1 MTWIILGSIAVSL
14 VLSLLATPVS
24 QRLAARFGMLDRP
37 AHHKKHAGPVPLL
50 GGSAVLVAVL
60 IPALGAVAVASEWAV
75 RGVPDWAPELV
86 KLHVGGAAAR
96 APQAIGILLGAL
108 GLHVMGI
115 IDDRRP
121 LGPWTKLAVQVL
133 VAAGVVV
140 FCDVRILTVAGPA
153 GSIAASILWLVVIT
167 NSFNFL
173 DNMDGLATGVSAI
186 CCMAL
191 LGAALETG
199 QLFVAGLAGCTLG
212 ALLGFL
218 PTNYPPAK
226 QFLGDGG
233 SLVIGY
239 LLGVLSCLTTY
250 VRPGETFYAYGVFV
264 PLVLLAVPLY
274 DTASVMYLRIREG
287 RNPMV
292 GDRRHFS
299 HRLLKRGMGVRTAL
313 LTIYLCTAA
322 TAVGATLLPQVDT
335 AGAVL
340 IFCQTAAVVS
350 IIGLLESAGQKT

>member
-1 MTWIILGSIAVSL
+1 MSWIILGSIGVSL

-24 QRLAARFGMLDRP
+24 KAMAFRFGLLDRP
-37 AHHKKHAGPVPLL
+37 GHHKKHAAPTPLL

-60 IPALGAVAVASEWAV
+60 VPALGVLALASEWAAWGVPAWMPELVKVHAPGAAARGSQALMILLGAVA
-75 RGVPDWAPELV
+75 
-86 KLHVGGAAAR
+86 
-96 APQAIGILLGAL
+96 
-108 GLHVMGI
+108 LHVMGI
-115 IDDRRP
+115 IDDRRA
-121 LGPWTKLAVQVL
+121 LGPWVKLGAQLL
-133 VAAGVVV
+133 VAVGVVV
-140 FCDVRILTVAGPA
+140 FAEVRILTALGPT
-153 GSIAASILWLVVIT
+153 GSIAVSILWLVVII
-167 NSFNFL
+167 NSLNFL
-173 DNMDGLATGVSAI
+173 DNMDGLATGVGAI

-191 LGAALETG
+191 LGAALATG
-199 QLFVAGLAGCTLG
+199 QLFVAGLAGLLLG

-250 VRPGETFYAYGVFV
+250 VRPGETYYTYGMFV

-274 DTASVMYLRIREG
+274 DTASVMLIRLREG

-299 HRLLKRGMGVRTAL
+299 HRLLKRGMSVRTAL

-322 TAVGATLLPQVDT
+322 TAIGATLLPRVET
-335 AGAVL
+335 AGAIL
-340 IFCQTAAVVS
+340 IFCQTLAIVS
-350 IIGLLESAGQKT
+350 VIGLLESAGTKP